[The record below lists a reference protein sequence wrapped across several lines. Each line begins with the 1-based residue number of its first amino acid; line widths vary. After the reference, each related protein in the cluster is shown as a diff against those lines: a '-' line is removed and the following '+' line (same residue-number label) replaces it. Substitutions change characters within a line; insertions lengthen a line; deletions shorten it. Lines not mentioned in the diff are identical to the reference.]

1 MDATVLT
8 VAASGH
14 QTQTASEAVLAPA
27 QEAPNGLPNG
37 EIDHKEEAHQRNP
50 KGAGT
55 GTSMKEPKCEEDDVS
70 QKL

>member
-14 QTQTASEAVLAPA
+14 QTQTASEAALAPA
-27 QEAPNGLPNG
+27 QEAPNGHPKG
-37 EIDHKEEAHQRNP
+37 EIDHKKEASEAHQRNL

-55 GTSMKEPKCEEDDVS
+55 GASMKEPKCEEDGA
-70 QKL
+70 